1 MVDAPS
7 YEIDCNLAKQNL
19 GSGIDI
25 LISEMMQILLS
36 FLRKIWS
43 DNQMEAARKFV
54 HRQTPDKQITGNTEF
69 LYREIYFTLL

>member
-36 FLRKIWS
+36 FLRKI
-43 DNQMEAARKFV
+43 
-54 HRQTPDKQITGNTEF
+54 
-69 LYREIYFTLL
+69 